1 MTRVQLTAL
10 SADIMELR
18 EHSGFFFEYDC
29 DDVMELRELCND
41 ERIQTITML
50 GDKEWLM
57 PLLMSGIK
65 GIDRIVPIG
74 ASMDFDLL
82 WDGYD
87 LSERFSRTVTL

>member
-1 MTRVQLTAL
+1 MFGCFELKGL
-10 SADIMELR
+10 STKNVYIERLI
-18 EHSGFFFEYDC
+18 YDC

-57 PLLMSGIK
+57 PLLASGIK